1 MARIRILKSKE
12 VKALRKLL
20 EKQWGFGEKPD
31 YAFLMKEDEIFV
43 VNREIGEIPLER
55 LNIYSLG
62 LKFGE
67 IKKGDLV
74 LTIEGSQ
81 LVGPK
86 AKKNVIEL
94 SAKEANAWI
103 KGVSVRNNSN
113 LEGYVLIKSEN
124 DFIGTG
130 RIFEGKVI
138 NLIPR
143 PRLIN
148 A

>member
-1 MARIRILKSKE
+1 MSKIKILKSKE

-67 IKKGDLV
+67 IRKGDLV

-86 AKKNVIEL
+86 ATKNVIEL
-94 SAKEANAWI
+94 SEKEANAWI
-103 KGVSVRNNSN
+103 KGVSVRSNSG
-113 LEGYVLIKSEN
+113 LDGYVLVKSGS

-130 RIFEGKVI
+130 RVVEGKVV
-138 NLIPR
+138 NLIPASR
-143 PRLIN
+143 RIRS
-148 A
+148 